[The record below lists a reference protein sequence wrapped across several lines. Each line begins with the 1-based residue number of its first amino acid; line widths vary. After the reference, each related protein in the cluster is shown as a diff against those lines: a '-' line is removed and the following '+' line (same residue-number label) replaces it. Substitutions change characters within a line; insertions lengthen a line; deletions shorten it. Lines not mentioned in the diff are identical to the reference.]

1 MQPGVWKRRK
11 CLGYRQETLIR
22 EFECVGTP
30 ATIKVLNQYRDMNGA
45 HIHTQALPICH
56 GDKINWLTLPVFLT
70 LFT

>member
-30 ATIKVLNQYRDMNGA
+30 ATIKVLNRYRDMNGA
-45 HIHTQALPICH
+45 HIHAHMSWGQNKLAHFTS
-56 GDKINWLTLPVFLT
+56 FLT